1 MFQGLSKAIQWLQ
14 TSGVSGSP
22 EIRFRTHGNRNMPD
36 ETKAEGRVA
45 ADGQTYENPG
55 ADTGKP
61 RRRIRPVF
69 IVAFLVLI
77 AAVYFGFN
85 EVHKRLTYVF
95 EEDARIHT
103 DLVTVSSRV
112 AGWITE
118 MPAAEGEMV
127 NEGTVLVQ
135 IDDRESRIFLIE
147 LEAQA
152 AAANAERTRLAAERT
167 LIASQ
172 VDSRL
177 QSERARISAA
187 EVVVS
192 SLRPQRELAEREL
205 SRAKK
210 LFDDK
215 VASRRQL
222 DQAEASHQ
230 QIDREY
236 RIAVAELQS
245 AKSRIAEVEADRARL
260 DVLAGEVL
268 VLEQKEAEI
277 RARIERQRL
286 DISDRTIKSPITGIV
301 DKTFVDAGEYVTPGQ
316 RLLLTHNPEK
326 VWVEAN
332 VKETVIRKLKV
343 GQNVDIHIDAY
354 PDESFAG
361 TVANI
366 GSAATSQF
374 ALLPTPNPSGNFTK
388 ITQRL
393 PIRIAIKKTD
403 PRLRPGMMV
412 VVKIAIQE

>member
-1 MFQGLSKAIQWLQ
+1 
-14 TSGVSGSP
+14 
-22 EIRFRTHGNRNMPD
+22 MPD
-36 ETKAEGRVA
+36 ESKSEDRVA
-45 ADGQTYENPG
+45 PDGQAFETTAPG
-55 ADTGKP
+55 TSKP
-61 RRRIRPVF
+61 KRRIRPIFV
-69 IVAFLVLI
+69 IAVLVLI
-77 AAVYFGFN
+77 GGVFLAVY
-85 EVHKRLTYVF
+85 EVHKRLAFVF
-95 EEDARIHT
+95 EEDARIHA

-118 MPAAEGEMV
+118 MPAAEGEHV
-127 NEGTVLVQ
+127 DEGTVLVQ
-135 IDDRESRIFLIE
+135 IDDRESRILLSE

-152 AAANAERTRLAAERT
+152 SAARAERARLAAERN
-167 LIASQ
+167 LVASQ
-172 VDSRL
+172 IDSRL
-177 QSERARISAA
+177 QSERARVSAA

-192 SLRPQRELAEREL
+192 SLRPQLELAEREL
-205 SRAKK
+205 NRAKK

-222 DQAEASHQ
+222 DQAEQQHQ

-260 DVLAGEVL
+260 DVLDGDVQ
-268 VLEQKEAEI
+268 VLEQREAEI

-286 DISDRTIKSPITGIV
+286 DISDRTIKSPLNGII
-301 DKTFVDAGEYVTPGQ
+301 DKTFVDVGEYVTPGQ
-316 RLLLTHNPEK
+316 RLLLTHNQDK

-332 VKETVIRKLKV
+332 VKETVIRKLKA
-343 GQNVDIHIDAY
+343 GQPVDIHIDAY
-354 PDESFAG
+354 PDDPFSG
-361 TVANI
+361 KVSNI

-393 PIRIAIKKTD
+393 PIRITIDNPD

>member
-1 MFQGLSKAIQWLQ
+1 
-14 TSGVSGSP
+14 
-22 EIRFRTHGNRNMPD
+22 MPD
-36 ETKAEGRVA
+36 ESKAEGRVA
-45 ADGQTYENPG
+45 PDGQAFEESPTN
-55 ADTGKP
+55 TKKP
-61 RRRIRPVF
+61 TRRIRPLFV
-69 IVAFLVLI
+69 VAFLVMV
-77 AAVYFGFN
+77 AGVYFGFQ
-85 EVHKRLTYVF
+85 EVHKRLTYIF

-103 DLVTVSSRV
+103 ELVTVSSRV

-127 NEGTVLVQ
+127 EESTVLVQ
-135 IDDRESRIFLIE
+135 IDDRESRIYLIE

-152 AAANAERTRLAAERT
+152 AAANAERTRLDSERE
-167 LIASQ
+167 LIGRQ
-172 VDSRL
+172 IDSRL
-177 QSERARISAA
+177 QSERARVAAA

-205 SRAKK
+205 SRTKK

-236 RIAVAELQS
+236 RIAIAELQS
-245 AKSRIAEVEADRARL
+245 AKARIAEVEADRARL

-277 RARIERQRL
+277 RARISRQRL
-286 DISDRTIKSPITGIV
+286 DISDRTIKSPINGII

-316 RLLLTHNPEK
+316 RLLLTHNPENI
-326 VWVEAN
+326 WVEAN
-332 VKETVIRKLKV
+332 VKETVIRKLKT

-354 PDESFAG
+354 PDEPFAG
-361 TVANI
+361 TVKNI

-393 PIRIAIKKTD
+393 PIRIAIKKPD

>member
-1 MFQGLSKAIQWLQ
+1 
-14 TSGVSGSP
+14 
-22 EIRFRTHGNRNMPD
+22 MPD

-45 ADGQTYENPG
+45 PDGQAFETTPPS
-55 ADTGKP
+55 DTTPK
-61 RRRIRPVF
+61 RRIRPVF
-69 IVAFLVLI
+69 VIAFLVLI
-77 AAVYFGFN
+77 SAVYFGIT
-85 EVHKRLTYVF
+85 EVHKRLTYIF

-118 MPAAEGEMV
+118 MPAAEGETV
-127 NEGTVLVQ
+127 GESTVLVQ

-172 VDSRL
+172 IESRL
-177 QSERARISAA
+177 QSERARVSAA

-205 SRAKK
+205 NRAKK

-222 DQAEASHQ
+222 DQAEAQHQ

-277 RARIERQRL
+277 RARIQRQRL
-286 DISDRTIKSPITGIV
+286 DISDRTIKSPINGIV

-326 VWVEAN
+326 IWVEAN
-332 VKETVIRKLKV
+332 VKETVVRKLKV
-343 GQNVDIHIDAY
+343 GQKVDIHIDAY
-354 PDESFAG
+354 PDEAFDG
-361 TVANI
+361 TVQNI

-393 PIRIAIKKTD
+393 PIRIAINNTD

>member
-1 MFQGLSKAIQWLQ
+1 
-14 TSGVSGSP
+14 
-22 EIRFRTHGNRNMPD
+22 MPD
-36 ETKAEGRVA
+36 ESKSEDRVA
-45 ADGQTYENPG
+45 PDGQAFETTAPG
-55 ADTGKP
+55 TAKP
-61 RRRIRPVF
+61 KRRFRPIFV
-69 IVAFLVLI
+69 IAILVLI
-77 AAVYFGFN
+77 GGVFFATY
-85 EVHKRLTYVF
+85 EVHKRLSFVF
-95 EEDARIHT
+95 EEDARIHA

-118 MPAAEGEMV
+118 MPAAEGEHV
-127 NEGTVLVQ
+127 DEGTVLVQ
-135 IDDRESRIFLIE
+135 IDDRESRILLSE

-152 AAANAERTRLAAERT
+152 SAARAERARLAAERN
-167 LIASQ
+167 LVASQ
-172 VDSRL
+172 IDSRL
-177 QSERARISAA
+177 QSERARIAAA

-192 SLRPQRELAEREL
+192 SLRPQLELAEREL
-205 SRAKK
+205 NRAKK

-222 DQAEASHQ
+222 DQAEQQHQ

-260 DVLAGEVL
+260 DVLDGDVQ
-268 VLEQKEAEI
+268 VLEQREAEI

-286 DISDRTIKSPITGIV
+286 DISDRTIKSPLNGII
-301 DKTFVDAGEYVTPGQ
+301 DKTFVDVGEYVTPGQ
-316 RLLLTHNPEK
+316 RLLLTHNQDK

-332 VKETVIRKLKV
+332 VKETVIRKLKA
-343 GQNVDIHIDAY
+343 GQPVDIHIDAY
-354 PDESFAG
+354 PDDPFSG
-361 TVANI
+361 KVSNI

-393 PIRIAIKKTD
+393 PIRITIDNPD

>member
-1 MFQGLSKAIQWLQ
+1 
-14 TSGVSGSP
+14 
-22 EIRFRTHGNRNMPD
+22 MPD

-45 ADGQTYENPG
+45 PDGQASETAPPSSDK
-55 ADTGKP
+55 ARAGKP
-61 RRRIRPVF
+61 KRRVRPVF

-77 AAVYFGFN
+77 FAVYFGFH

-112 AGWITE
+112 AGWITQ
-118 MPAAEGEMV
+118 MPAAEGETV
-127 NEGTVLVQ
+127 EEGTVLVQ
-135 IDDRESRIFLIE
+135 IDDRESRIFLSE

-152 AAANAERTRLAAERT
+152 AAANAERTRLDAERK

-172 VDSRL
+172 IDSRL
-177 QSERARISAA
+177 QSERARVSAA

-205 SRAKK
+205 NRAKK
-210 LFDDK
+210 LFADK

-222 DQAEASHQ
+222 DQAEAAHQ

-245 AKSRIAEVEADRARL
+245 AKARIAEVEADRARL

-277 RARIERQRL
+277 RARISRQRL
-286 DISDRTIKSPITGIV
+286 DISDRTIKSPINGIV

-316 RLLLTHNPEK
+316 RLLLTHNPENI
-326 VWVEAN
+326 WVEAN
-332 VKETVIRKLKV
+332 VKETVIRRLKV
-343 GQNVDIHIDAY
+343 GQEVDIHIDAY
-354 PDESFAG
+354 PDEPFAG

-393 PIRIAIKKTD
+393 PIRIAIKNTD

-412 VVKIAIQE
+412 VVKIAVQE

>member
-1 MFQGLSKAIQWLQ
+1 
-14 TSGVSGSP
+14 
-22 EIRFRTHGNRNMPD
+22 MPD
-36 ETKAEGRVA
+36 ESKAEGRVA
-45 ADGQTYENPG
+45 PDGQAFEEAPTN
-55 ADTGKP
+55 TRKP
-61 RRRIRPVF
+61 ARRIRPLFV
-69 IVAFLVLI
+69 VAFLVMV
-77 AAVYFGFN
+77 AGVYFGFQ
-85 EVHKRLTYVF
+85 EVHKRLTYIF

-103 DLVTVSSRV
+103 ELVTVSSRV

-118 MPAAEGEMV
+118 MPASEGETV
-127 NEGTVLVQ
+127 EESTVLVQ

-152 AAANAERTRLAAERT
+152 AAANAERTRLDSERN
-167 LIASQ
+167 LIGRQ
-172 VDSRL
+172 IDSRL
-177 QSERARISAA
+177 QSERARVAAA

-205 SRAKK
+205 SRTKK

-245 AKSRIAEVEADRARL
+245 AKARIAEVEADRARL

-277 RARIERQRL
+277 RARISRQRL
-286 DISDRTIKSPITGIV
+286 DISDRTIKSPINGII

-316 RLLLTHNPEK
+316 RLLLTHNPDNI
-326 VWVEAN
+326 WVEAN
-332 VKETVIRKLKV
+332 VKETVIRKLKT

-354 PDESFAG
+354 PDEAFAG
-361 TVANI
+361 TVENI

-393 PIRIAIKKTD
+393 PIRIAIKKPD

>member
-1 MFQGLSKAIQWLQ
+1 
-14 TSGVSGSP
+14 
-22 EIRFRTHGNRNMPD
+22 MPD
-36 ETKAEGRVA
+36 ESKSEGRVTP
-45 ADGQTYENPG
+45 DGQAFETASPSGE
-55 ADTGKP
+55 KP
-61 RRRIRPVF
+61 KRRIRPIFV
-69 IVAFLVLI
+69 IAILALI
-77 AAVYFGFN
+77 AGGYFGVA
-85 EVHKRLTYVF
+85 EVHKRLAFVF
-95 EEDARIHT
+95 EEDARIHA

-118 MPAAEGEMV
+118 MPAAEGEQV
-127 NEGTVLVQ
+127 EEGTILVQ
-135 IDDRESRIFLIE
+135 IDDRESQILLSE

-152 AAANAERTRLAAERT
+152 AAAMAERTRLGSERN

-172 VDSRL
+172 IDSRL
-177 QSERARISAA
+177 QSERARVAAA

-192 SLRPQRELAEREL
+192 SLRPQLELAEREL
-205 SRAKK
+205 NRAKK
-210 LFDDK
+210 LFADK

-222 DQAEASHQ
+222 DQAEQQHQ

-260 DVLAGEVL
+260 DVLDGDVL
-268 VLEQKEAEI
+268 VLEQREAEI

-286 DISDRTIKSPITGIV
+286 DIADRTIKSPVNGVI
-301 DKTFVDAGEYVTPGQ
+301 DKTFVDPGEYVTPGQ
-316 RLLLTHNPEK
+316 RLLLTHNPDK

-332 VKETVIRKLKV
+332 VKETVVRKLAV
-343 GQNVDIHIDAY
+343 GQPVDIHVDAY
-354 PDESFAG
+354 PDDTFTG
-361 TVANI
+361 KVDNI

-393 PIRIAIKKTD
+393 PIRIAIDSTD

>member
-1 MFQGLSKAIQWLQ
+1 
-14 TSGVSGSP
+14 
-22 EIRFRTHGNRNMPD
+22 MPD

-55 ADTGKP
+55 ADTGKT

-77 AAVYFGFN
+77 AAVYFGFT

-177 QSERARISAA
+177 QSERARVSAA

-205 SRAKK
+205 NRAKK

-343 GQNVDIHIDAY
+343 GQTVDIHIDAY

>member
-1 MFQGLSKAIQWLQ
+1 
-14 TSGVSGSP
+14 
-22 EIRFRTHGNRNMPD
+22 MPD

-45 ADGQTYENPG
+45 PDGQAFETKPPS
-55 ADTGKP
+55 DTKP
-61 RRRIRPVF
+61 KRRIRPVF
-69 IVAFLVLI
+69 IIAFLVLI
-77 AAVYFGFN
+77 GAVYIGIT
-85 EVHKRLTYVF
+85 EVHKRLTYIF
-95 EEDARIHT
+95 EEDARIQT

-118 MPAAEGEMV
+118 MPAAEGETV
-127 NEGTVLVQ
+127 EESTVLVQ
-135 IDDRESRIFLIE
+135 VDDRESRIFLIE

-152 AAANAERTRLAAERT
+152 AAANAERTRLAAERI

-172 VDSRL
+172 IESRM
-177 QSERARISAA
+177 QSERARVSAA

-205 SRAKK
+205 NRAKK

-222 DQAEASHQ
+222 DQAEAQHQ

-277 RARIERQRL
+277 RARIQRQRL
-286 DISDRTIKSPITGIV
+286 DISDRTIKSPINGIV

-326 VWVEAN
+326 IWVEAN
-332 VKETVIRKLKV
+332 VKETVVRKLKV
-343 GQNVDIHIDAY
+343 GQKVDIHIDAY
-354 PDESFAG
+354 PDEAFDG
-361 TVANI
+361 TVQNI

-393 PIRIAIKKTD
+393 PIRIAINNTD

>member
-1 MFQGLSKAIQWLQ
+1 
-14 TSGVSGSP
+14 
-22 EIRFRTHGNRNMPD
+22 MPD
-36 ETKAEGRVA
+36 ESKAEGRVA
-45 ADGQTYENPG
+45 PDGQAFEESPTN
-55 ADTGKP
+55 TKKP
-61 RRRIRPVF
+61 TRRIRPLFV
-69 IVAFLVLI
+69 VAFLVMV
-77 AAVYFGFN
+77 AGVYFGFQ
-85 EVHKRLTYVF
+85 EVHKRLTYIF

-103 DLVTVSSRV
+103 ELVTVSSRV

-127 NEGTVLVQ
+127 EESTVLVQ
-135 IDDRESRIFLIE
+135 IDDRESRIYLIE

-152 AAANAERTRLAAERT
+152 AAANAERTRLDSERE
-167 LIASQ
+167 LIGRQ
-172 VDSRL
+172 IDSRL
-177 QSERARISAA
+177 QSERARVAAA

-205 SRAKK
+205 SRTKK

-236 RIAVAELQS
+236 RIAIAELQS
-245 AKSRIAEVEADRARL
+245 AKARIAEVEADRARL

-277 RARIERQRL
+277 RARISRQRL
-286 DISDRTIKSPITGIV
+286 DISDRTIKSPINGII

-316 RLLLTHNPEK
+316 RLLLTHNPENI
-326 VWVEAN
+326 WVEAN
-332 VKETVIRKLKV
+332 VKETVIRKLKT

-354 PDESFAG
+354 PDEPFAG
-361 TVANI
+361 TVENI

-393 PIRIAIKKTD
+393 PIRIAIKKPD